1 MTTNRQILPNGLL
14 FQQIIDNSIEEGSLM
29 GYQQKKV
36 FLLFLAIVYLCI
48 PTYTFSLPFPDKLYY
63 YLNATQFAALLSLTI
78 LYFTKQ
84 IKTNT
89 AFSAILF
96 LTHIE
101 ICIEMIYCSI
111 NDDYAFQRLLIMS
124 NMVISVLYIMISI
137 CAYMYKISIQLSFIS
152 VVSYIVCVIVT
163 QGPFLTSFLPLIV
176 IIYGMAAIL
185 GHLLNKNINSLLKEY
200 NLLKAEEASLLKSL
214 QMSRDELFAFAQL
227 VGNDNSKEKNGT
239 LLSILGEKTKK
250 NLYAAIASHIKE
262 EKSHIDVLRTVF
274 PELSPSELS
283 ICRLIVQDKTVSQIS
298 EILHRSSGNITSQRS
313 NIRSKLKL
321 EKNDNLK
328 EVLLERM
335 REYEE
340 QHSCI

>member
-78 LYFTKQ
+78 LYFTKK

-111 NDDYAFQRLLIMS
+111 NGDYAFQRLLIMS
-124 NMVISVLYIMISI
+124 NMVISILYIMIAI
-137 CAYMYKISIQLSFIS
+137 CAYMYKVSIQLSILA
-152 VVSYIVCVIVT
+152 VASYIACVIAT
-163 QGPFLTSFLPLIV
+163 HGPFLTSFLPLII
-176 IIYGMAAIL
+176 IIYGMVAIL
-185 GHLLNKNINSLLKEY
+185 GRLLNKNINSLQKEY
-200 NLLKAEEASLLKSL
+200 NTLKAEEASLLKSL
-214 QMSRDELFAFAQL
+214 QMSRKELFAFAEL
-227 VGNDNSKEKNGT
+227 ANNDNTEEKNGS

-250 NLYAAIASHIKE
+250 NLYAAITSHMKE
-262 EKSHIDVLRTVF
+262 EKSHIEMLRSIF

-283 ICRLIVQDKTVSQIS
+283 ICRLIVQDKTVSQIC

-313 NIRSKLKL
+313 SIRSKLNL
-321 EKNDNLK
+321 DKNDNLK
-328 EVLLERM
+328 EILLERM
-335 REYEE
+335 RAYEE
-340 QHSCI
+340 QVHI